1 LGKEDALQDESLR
14 PGVKVRVGSISFVI
28 PEEDTLEDYPN
39 QVSVVQQSPV
49 IINGVRADQSAGRRD
64 STEEWI

>member
-1 LGKEDALQDESLR
+1 MQDESQR

-28 PEEDTLEDYPN
+28 PEEEDTLEDYPN
-39 QVSVVQQSPV
+39 QVSVIQQSPV